1 VDTAILR
8 LLGVFLL
15 LLVNGFFVA
24 VEFAAVSARRGRI
37 DQQAESGAV
46 GAKRAKHM
54 LADTDRVL
62 AASQLGITMA
72 SLALG
77 WVGEPFVANLI
88 EPPLRNLPLGQWVG
102 VADLAHAI
110 SAVVAFS
117 AITALHIIV
126 GEQAPKVWA
135 IRNAE
140 RVITLA
146 SLPMT
151 AFDWLFRPFIFLLDH
166 ATEWVLKLFGMQPIS
181 GHRVYHS
188 VEELKQLVSDSQE
201 GGVLEESEEEM
212 IHNVFEFADRQVSEA
227 MVPRPDIAGLEAS
240 GTLNDFLIAF
250 AESRYSR
257 YPLYEGDLDNI
268 VGFVTIKDVLN
279 FLASEGP
286 AARQKPIA
294 ALMRPA
300 LHVPEFKQVG
310 DLFEEMKTQGISLAV
325 IVDEYG
331 GTAGIVTQGGILEV
345 LVGRMRDE
353 TVSEEPEVSQLD
365 ERTAE
370 VDAQLRIEEIN
381 EELKTDLPEH
391 DAYETLAGLILYHL
405 QRIPD
410 NGERLTLGHVQLTVK
425 EMQGAKI
432 EKVEVKRV
440 DAPPAPAPAD
450 GAAADTPAA

>member
-1 VDTAILR
+1 M
-8 LLGVFLL
+8 
-15 LLVNGFFVA
+15 NGFFVA

-46 GAKRAKHM
+46 GAKRAQHM
-54 LADTDRVL
+54 LTDTDRVL

-88 EPPLRNLPLGQWVG
+88 EPPLRGLPLGQWLS
-102 VADLAHAI
+102 VADLAHAV
-110 SAVVAFS
+110 SAVIAFS
-117 AITALHIIV
+117 AITALHIIL

-151 AFDWLFRPFIFLLDH
+151 AFDRLFRPFIFVLDH

-240 GTLNDFLIAF
+240 GTLNDFLTAF

-286 AARQKPIA
+286 VARQRPIA
-294 ALMRPA
+294 PLMRPA
-300 LHVPEFKQVG
+300 LHVPEFKQIG
-310 DLFEEMKTQGISLAV
+310 DLFEDMKTQGISLAV

-353 TVSEEPEVSQLD
+353 TVNAEPEVSQLD

-370 VDAQLRIEEIN
+370 VDAQLRIEEVN

-391 DAYETLAGLILYHL
+391 DAYETLAGLILYQL

-410 NGERLTLGHVQLTVK
+410 SGERLTIGRVQLTVK

-440 DAPPAPAPAD
+440 DAVPAPKASDNKAD
-450 GAAADTPAA
+450 ERA